1 MTVVNPKSISGI
13 NSITTGSGSDNLLTI
28 HTSDASSTERVRIN
42 SSGDV
47 IVGSGITVSP
57 DGDIFTTG
65 VTTATTFVGALTG
78 NVTGNATG
86 LSGTPNISAGT
97 ISGST
102 GTFTGD
108 VDIADK
114 IVHTGDTNT
123 AMRFPAA
130 DEISFEGG
138 GNTRLKIDSS
148 GRVLVGGLTS
158 DSRTT
163 SMIISGNSSTGA
175 TGQAVLNM
183 DIGTTSISDGTS
195 VGVIRFG
202 ATGDRRGADIKAEGA
217 GTWSADS
224 SHPTDLIFATNASGS
239 ASTPTERLRI
249 TSNGDVGIGYDSP
262 TVKLHIR
269 EASSGF
275 SGTYD
280 NRYHCII
287 EDDGEGYVGFYMPN
301 NGYAGLRFADTT
313 GVEGYIDYY
322 YAADEMHYGATSS
335 QRFFTAG
342 TERIRVH
349 SAGTVNIPAGVTL
362 GEAVTSTAASNTL
375 DDYEE
380 GDWTPTFESGSGS
393 ITVNAYSVQYG
404 KYVKIGK
411 MVYVEGLLRANVT
424 NNSNGTYDIGGL
436 PFTVTNTP
444 NSTGIIH
451 AKEQSSWTVA
461 PHHFSCMNN
470 TTKARARGG
479 IDVGDSA
486 YTNANSSGFNS
497 GSTNNNRV
505 YLAGWYRVEG
515 G

>member
-13 NSITTGSGSDNLLTI
+13 TSITTASGSDNLLTI
-28 HTSDASSTERVRIN
+28 HTSDANNTERLRID
-42 SSGDV
+42 STGTTK
-47 IVGSGITVSP
+47 IVTGIV
-57 DGDIFTTG
+57 TTL
-65 VTTATTFVGALTG
+65 TATTGIVTTLTA
-78 NVTGNATG
+78 NTVTS
-86 LSGTPNISAGT
+86 L
-97 ISGST
+97 
-102 GTFTGD
+102 GD
-108 VDIADK
+108 VDIADT

-123 AMRFPAA
+123 KIRFPDVDTITA
-130 DEISFEGG
+130 ETGG
-138 GNTRLKIDSS
+138 S
-148 GRVLVGGLTS
+148 
-158 DSRTT
+158 
-163 SMIISGNSSTGA
+163 
-175 TGQAVLNM
+175 
-183 DIGTTSISDGTS
+183 
-195 VGVIRFG
+195 
-202 ATGDRRGADIKAEGA
+202 
-217 GTWSADS
+217 
-224 SHPTDLIFATNASGS
+224 
-239 ASTPTERLRI
+239 ERLRI
-249 TSNGDVGIGYDSP
+249 TSSGTVGVNCTPTAAPLEVKQQSADGGALRLRDSSAQYRYLEFDVTNDLTQITARSNNSHGNINIGTLDQYGRTTQLYIKGGNTPKVGIGTDDP
-262 TVKLHIR
+262 
-269 EASSGF
+269 
-275 SGTYD
+275 D
-280 NRYHCII
+280 CI
-287 EDDGEGYVGFYMPN
+287 
-301 NGYAGLRFADTT
+301 LRVAK
-313 GVEGYIDYY
+313 
-322 YAADEMHYGATSS
+322 A
-335 QRFFTAG
+335 
-342 TERIRVH
+342 
-349 SAGTVNIPAGVTL
+349 SAGTISADGNAVLALENSNHCVLNMMSPADKSAYIMMGDPDDLNAGQIRYDNNTNNLSIDVNG
-362 GEAVTSTAASNTL
+362 GEKLRILSTGGITFNGDTATANAL